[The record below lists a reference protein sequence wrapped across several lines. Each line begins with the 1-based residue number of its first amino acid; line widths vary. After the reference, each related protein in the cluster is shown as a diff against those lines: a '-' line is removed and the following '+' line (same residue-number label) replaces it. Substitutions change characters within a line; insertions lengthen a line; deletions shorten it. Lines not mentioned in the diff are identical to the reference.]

1 MEPAL
6 LINFTM
12 SILIQKRHPDIGN
25 LNSEA
30 SGDSESACLH
40 CGDSLDVCLLCIID
54 YAVLAT

>member
-6 LINFTM
+6 LINFKM
-12 SILIQKRHPDIGN
+12 SILIHPDIGN